1 RTADPAPRDSASSP
15 SAPLPANRSST
26 RAPGTAAT
34 SQLNSVSRTRSDVG
48 RNPSISATGNLV
60 PRQRPPM
67 TRTCPGVARLAPPPG
82 FRWVLF
88 IGMDSR
94 PVLACRVI
102 VQHVPARH
110 SMVSFFRRKKPETP
124 SGSESARRY
133 SAEEL
138 AAAFPT
144 APAGGAVPAPV
155 ARPAPPAGGPPPP
168 APAPAV
174 VEAEPGAAPV
184 PPGAHAAPSGPAA
197 LDAVA
202 ERGTESVTEPAAPVA
217 VVAEPRPSKPT

>member
-1 RTADPAPRDSASSP
+1 
-15 SAPLPANRSST
+15 
-26 RAPGTAAT
+26 
-34 SQLNSVSRTRSDVG
+34 RTRSDVG
-48 RNPSISATGNLV
+48 RSPSISATGNLV

-67 TRTCPGVARLAPPPG
+67 TRTCPGVARLAPSPG
-82 FRWVLF
+82 FRWGFF

-102 VQHVPARH
+102 VQHVPGRH

-155 ARPAPPAGGPPPP
+155 ERPIPPPADVPPP
-168 APAPAV
+168 APVRDV
-174 VEAEPGAAPV
+174 VEAQ
-184 PPGAHAAPSGPAA
+184 PA
-197 LDAVA
+197 
-202 ERGTESVTEPAAPVA
+202 TEPAPAAAPEA
-217 VVAEPRPSKPT
+217 HALPAGSAATKAAAERAAGPV